1 MSDMFEKILGL
12 AAGLCGL
19 ALLAADCVV
28 IIAIG
33 AIGEY
38 IALEIGMTGLAVLG
52 VKIIMW
58 VVLFGVVATIAMVG
72 VFLILIS
79 LGLLKN
85 WWL

>member
-1 MSDMFEKILGL
+1 MSDRIEKILGL

-33 AIGEY
+33 AIGEF
-38 IALEIGMTGLAVLG
+38 IALKIGMTGMAVLG

-58 VVLFGVVATIAMVG
+58 VLLFGVIATIAMVS
-72 VFLILIS
+72 VFLMMIS
-79 LGLLKN
+79 LGLLEN